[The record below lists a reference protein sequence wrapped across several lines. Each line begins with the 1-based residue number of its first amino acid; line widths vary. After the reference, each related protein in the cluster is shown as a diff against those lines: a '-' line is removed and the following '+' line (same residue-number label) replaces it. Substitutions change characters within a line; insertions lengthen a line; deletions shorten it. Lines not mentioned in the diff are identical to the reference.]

1 MGEISNCDF
10 FDRYCDCD
18 LISDFKFA
26 VKLQLN
32 IVNNVQHSIR
42 IVTLLE
48 KYKYKSLKSITF
60 GRGSTVIFV
69 FFLFCREDYNG
80 ITTLTELL
88 NFTGKIYLFCI
99 NKKLYFFSQ
108 LLKYYMLHGL
118 IYSFLRIWDFKNKW
132 EMC

>member
-1 MGEISNCDF
+1 MIF

-18 LISDFKFA
+18 LISDFKLA

-32 IVNNVQHSIR
+32 IVNNVQHSMS
-42 IVTLLE
+42 IVTLLK

-69 FFLFCREDYNG
+69 FFLFCREEYNS

-88 NFTGKIYLFCI
+88 NFTGKIYLFFI
-99 NKKLYFFSQ
+99 KKKLYFFSQ